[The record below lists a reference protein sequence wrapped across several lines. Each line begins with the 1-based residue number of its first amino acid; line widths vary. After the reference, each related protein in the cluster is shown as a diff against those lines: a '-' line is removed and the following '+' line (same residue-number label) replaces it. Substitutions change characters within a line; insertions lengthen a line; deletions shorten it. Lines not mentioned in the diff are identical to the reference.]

1 MEFPFEIELKSRE
14 EITDALRGV
23 IDPEIHINIVD
34 LNMVKDVT
42 INEDSVGVLIALTI
56 SGCPMAKTISSDI
69 EKALAK
75 IGISKVSVQTTS
87 MTKEELEQVRKMLQQ
102 RMATGQKQGFP
113 HGAAGIDRLDSKG
126 IENIIAVVSGKGGVG
141 KSFTTSLLAVELR
154 KQGYEVGILDADI
167 TGPSQAKIFGLTE
180 RLVGTPQG
188 VLPAETRTGIKI
200 ISMQLL
206 LDDPKKPTIWRGPII
221 NNLIRQLYL
230 DVNWGDLHYLLI
242 DLPPGTSDAPL
253 TVFQS
258 LPLTGVVVVT
268 TPQDLAKL
276 IVTKSVNMAK
286 SLNVQILGVIE
297 NMAYVVCDH
306 CGEKMEIFGRPRGEQ
321 MANEIDAP
329 YMGAV
334 PIDPKIAELS
344 DNGMIEDYQSEV
356 FASITDNLVSNV
368 RKFSEGA
375 PKVLPI
381 SWKSKNLP
389 IVK

>member
-1 MEFPFEIELKSRE
+1 MKSRE
-14 EITDALRGV
+14 EIVDALRGV

-34 LNMVKDVT
+34 LNMVKDVK
-42 INEDSVGVLIALTI
+42 INKNDVEILIALTI
-56 SGCPMAKTISSDI
+56 SGCPLAKTISSDI

-75 IGISKVSVQTTS
+75 IGISKVSVQTTA
-87 MTKEELEQVRKMLQQ
+87 MTQEELEQVRKMLQQ
-102 RMATGQKQGFP
+102 RMASGQKQGFQ
-113 HGAAGIDRLDSKG
+113 HGAVGIDRLDSKG
-126 IENIIAVVSGKGGVG
+126 IENIIAIVSGKGGVG

-180 RLVGTPQG
+180 RPVGTPQG
-188 VLPAETRTGIKI
+188 VLPVQTKTGIKI

-206 LDDPKKPTIWRGPII
+206 LDDAKKPTIWRGPII

-286 SLNVQILGVIE
+286 ALNVPILGIVE

-306 CGEKMEIFGRPRGEQ
+306 CGEKMEIFGAPKGEL
-321 MANEIDAP
+321 MAKEIDAP

-356 FASITDNLVSNV
+356 FPEITNNIVSNV
-368 RKFSEGA
+368 QKFSEGA

-381 SWKSKNLP
+381 SWKSKKLP

>member
-1 MEFPFEIELKSRE
+1 MEFEILVRLRSKE
-14 EITDALRGV
+14 EIIDALRGV
-23 IDPEIHINIVD
+23 LDPEIHINIVD
-34 LNMVKDVT
+34 LNMVKDIKIEGDRV
-42 INEDSVGVLIALTI
+42 DLLIALTV
-56 SGCPMAKTISSDI
+56 SGCPLAKTISSDI
-69 EKALAK
+69 QNALRK
-75 IGISKVSVQTTS
+75 IGVENVSVQTTS

-102 RMATGQKQGFP
+102 RMGGQKQAFQP
-113 HGAAGIDRLDSKG
+113 SVAGIDRLDSKG
-126 IENIIAVVSGKGGVG
+126 IESIIAVVSGKGGVG

-167 TGPSQAKIFGLTE
+167 TGPSQAKIFGVNKRPVGSAEGVIPPETE
-180 RLVGTPQG
+180 
-188 VLPAETRTGIKI
+188 TGIKL

-286 SLNVQILGVIE
+286 SLNVQILGLIE
-297 NMAYVVCDH
+297 NMAYIVCDH
-306 CGEKMEIFGRPRGEQ
+306 CGEKMEIFGPPKGEQ
-321 MANEIDAP
+321 MAKEIDTP
-329 YMGAV
+329 YIGAV
-334 PIDPKIAELS
+334 
-344 DNGMIEDYQSEV
+344 
-356 FASITDNLVSNV
+356 
-368 RKFSEGA
+368 
-375 PKVLPI
+375 
-381 SWKSKNLP
+381 
-389 IVK
+389 

>member
-1 MEFPFEIELKSRE
+1 
-14 EITDALRGV
+14 
-23 IDPEIHINIVD
+23 
-34 LNMVKDVT
+34 
-42 INEDSVGVLIALTI
+42 
-56 SGCPMAKTISSDI
+56 
-69 EKALAK
+69 
-75 IGISKVSVQTTS
+75 
-87 MTKEELEQVRKMLQQ
+87 
-102 RMATGQKQGFP
+102 
-113 HGAAGIDRLDSKG
+113 

-188 VLPAETRTGIKI
+188 VSPGETRTGIKI

-286 SLNVQILGVIE
+286 SLNVQILGLIE
-297 NMAYVVCDH
+297 NMAYIVCDH
-306 CGEKMEIFGRPRGEQ
+306 CGEKMEIFGPPKGEQ
-321 MANEIDAP
+321 MAKEIDTP
-329 YMGAV
+329 YIGAV

-368 RKFSEGA
+368 RKFSEGT
-375 PKVLPI
+375 PKALPI
-381 SWKSKNLP
+381 SWKSKKLP

>member
-1 MEFPFEIELKSRE
+1 LLKSRE
-14 EITDALRGV
+14 EIVDALRNV

-34 LNMVKDVT
+34 LNMVKDIKIGKDNV
-42 INEDSVGVLIALTI
+42 ELLIALTI
-56 SGCPMAKTISSDI
+56 PGCPLAKTISSDI
-69 EKALAK
+69 EKSLAK
-75 IGISKVSVQTTS
+75 IGISKVSVQTTA
-87 MTKEELEQVRKMLQQ
+87 MTQEELEQVRKMLQQ
-102 RMATGQKQGFP
+102 RMASGQGHGS

-126 IENIIAVVSGKGGVG
+126 IENIIAIVSGKGGVG

-154 KQGYEVGILDADI
+154 KQGYEVGVLDADI
-167 TGPSQAKIFGLTE
+167 TGPSQAKIFGLTQ
-180 RLVGTPQG
+180 RPVGTPQG
-188 VLPAETRTGIKI
+188 VLPVETKTGIKV

-206 LDDPKKPTIWRGPII
+206 VDDAKKPTIWRGPII

-286 SLNVQILGVIE
+286 TLNVPILGVIE
-297 NMAYVVCDH
+297 NMSYVICDH
-306 CGEKMEIFGRPRGEQ
+306 CGKKMEIFGAPKGELL
-321 MANEIDAP
+321 AKDIDAP
-329 YMGAV
+329 FIGLV

-344 DNGMIEDYQSEV
+344 DNGMIENYQSKV
-356 FASITDNLVSNV
+356 FAEITNNIVRNV
-368 RKFSEGA
+368 QKFSEGA

-381 SWKSKNLP
+381 SWKSKKLP

>member
-1 MEFPFEIELKSRE
+1 MKTRE
-14 EITDALRGV
+14 EIVDALRGV

-34 LNMVKDVT
+34 LNMVKDVR
-42 INEDSVGVLIALTI
+42 INKDDVEVLIALTI
-56 SGCPMAKTISSDI
+56 SGCPLAKTISSDI
-69 EKALAK
+69 EKALVK

-87 MTKEELEQVRKMLQQ
+87 MTQEELEQVRKMLQQ
-102 RMATGQKQGFP
+102 RMASGQKQGFQQ
-113 HGAAGIDRLDSKG
+113 GAVGIDRLDSKG
-126 IENIIAVVSGKGGVG
+126 IENIIAIVSGKGGVG

-167 TGPSQAKIFGLTE
+167 TGPSQAKIFGLTG
-180 RLVGTPQG
+180 RPMGTPQG
-188 VLPAETRTGIKI
+188 VLPVQTKTGIKI

-206 LDDPKKPTIWRGPII
+206 LDDAKKPTIWRGPII

-286 SLNVQILGVIE
+286 ALNVPILGIVE
-297 NMAYVVCDH
+297 NMAYYVCDH
-306 CGEKMEIFGRPRGEQ
+306 CGEEMKIFGAPKGEL
-321 MANEIDAP
+321 MAKEIDAP
-329 YMGAV
+329 YLGAV
-334 PIDPKIAELS
+334 PIDPRIAELS

-356 FASITDNLVSNV
+356 FAEITNNIVSNV
-368 RKFSEGA
+368 QKFTEGA
-375 PKVLPI
+375 PKALPI
-381 SWKSKNLP
+381 SWKSKKLP

>member
-1 MEFPFEIELKSRE
+1 LNSRE
-14 EITDALRGV
+14 EIIDALKEV

-42 INEDSVGVLIALTI
+42 INKDSVEVLIALTI
-56 SGCPMAKTISSDI
+56 SGCPLVKTISSDI

-87 MTKEELEQVRKMLQQ
+87 MTQEELEQVRKMLQQ
-102 RMATGQKQGFP
+102 RMASGQKQGLP
-113 HGAAGIDRLDSKG
+113 HGAAGIDRLDTKG
-126 IENIIAVVSGKGGVG
+126 IENIIAVMSGKGGVG
-141 KSFTTSLLAVELR
+141 KSFTTSLLAIELR
-154 KQGYEVGILDADI
+154 KRGYEVGILDADI
-167 TGPSQAKIFGLTE
+167 TGPSQAMIFGLTE

-188 VLPAETRTGIKI
+188 VMPAETRTGIKI

-206 LDDPKKPTIWRGPII
+206 LADPKKPTIWRGPII

-306 CGEKMEIFGRPRGEQ
+306 CGEKMEIFGPPKGE
-321 MANEIDAP
+321 EIAIEFDAP
-329 YMGAV
+329 YIGAV

-356 FASITDNLVSNV
+356 FANMTEKLVSNV
-368 RKFSEGA
+368 QKFSEGA
-375 PKVLPI
+375 PKALPI
-381 SWKSKNLP
+381 SWKSKKLP
-389 IVK
+389 IVN